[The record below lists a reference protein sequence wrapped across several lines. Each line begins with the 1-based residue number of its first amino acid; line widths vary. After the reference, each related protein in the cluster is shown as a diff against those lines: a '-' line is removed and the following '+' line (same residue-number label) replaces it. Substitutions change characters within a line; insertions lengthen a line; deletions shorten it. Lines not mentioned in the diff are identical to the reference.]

1 MCDRRIACSVA
12 LLFWAGAA
20 AAQSQAA
27 ADVQQIADT
36 MVRLCIGG
44 GSTQAITGAATGGAD
59 ISLRSLDVRGNLT
72 GEFKISK
79 SSAEGLSNGINN
91 ALTQVAADQADKVRD
106 CLKPVRDRL
115 LDVLLPAPGGSA
127 PNADPSS
134 ATTSGPQSP
143 VIQGTKGDVRI
154 DFNAPPPTPK

>member
-1 MCDRRIACSVA
+1 MCDRRIACSIG
-12 LLFWAGAA
+12 LLLWASAA
-20 AAQSQAA
+20 AAQNQAPA
-27 ADVQQIADT
+27 NVQQIADT

-44 GSTQAITGAATGGAD
+44 GSTQAITGTATGGAD

-79 SSAEGLSNGINN
+79 SSAEGLSNGIND

-115 LDVLLPAPGGSA
+115 LDVMLPAPLAST
-127 PNADPSS
+127 PNVNPSS
-134 ATTSGPQSP
+134 VTTTGPQSP
-143 VIQGTKGDVRI
+143 VVQGTKGDVRI
-154 DFNAPPPTPK
+154 DFNTPQPTPK